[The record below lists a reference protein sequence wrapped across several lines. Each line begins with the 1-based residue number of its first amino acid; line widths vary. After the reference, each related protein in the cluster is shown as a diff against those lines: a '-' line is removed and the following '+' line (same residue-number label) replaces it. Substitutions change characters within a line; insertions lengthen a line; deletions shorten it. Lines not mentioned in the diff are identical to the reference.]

1 MPVINLQI
9 KKRLFNKA
17 YYPFLFNYSNRYE
30 VYYGG

>member
-9 KKRLFNKA
+9 KKRLFNKV